1 MVLAEHDTGTPL
13 AQDTHT
19 ARRFSGLDRLYGPLQ
34 AQAVRHSH
42 VVVVGVGGVG
52 SWAAEAL
59 ARSGV
64 ARITLV
70 DMDHV
75 SESNI
80 NRQVHALTPTIGMAK
95 ITAMAERIALIN
107 PDCQVVG
114 LDVFVDGDNWLS
126 LLPDDADAVI
136 DACDQ
141 VIAKTAMAQ
150 WALKARAHFIT
161 VGAAGGKRH
170 AHTVTVSDL
179 SACTHDPLLAQVRY
193 RLRKFHGAP
202 KEGKK
207 MGISCVTSPEPT
219 MAPAP
224 VSFNAS
230 AVSGATQSDSTLN
243 CHGYGSL
250 VTVTATFGLCAAG
263 WVMDKLSL
271 GSSDPKKSTL

>member
-1 MVLAEHDTGTPL
+1 MVLAKQGTGTPS
-13 AQDTHT
+13 AQETHA

-34 AQAVRHSH
+34 ARAVRHSH

-64 ARITLV
+64 ARVTLV
-70 DMDHV
+70 DLDHV

-80 NRQVHALTPTIGMAK
+80 NRQVHATTPTIGMAK

-107 PDCQVVG
+107 PDCRVVG

-126 LLPDDADAVI
+126 LLPNDADAVI

-170 AHTVTVSDL
+170 AHTVTVSDI

-230 AVSGATQSDSTLN
+230 AASGVTQSDSTLN

>member
-1 MVLAEHDTGTPL
+1 M
-13 AQDTHT
+13 AQDPLLCG
-19 ARRFSGLDRLYGPLQ
+19 AEQPDIEAQRRFSGLDRLYGAES
-34 AQAVRHSH
+34 AQAVRNAH
-42 VVVVGVGGVG
+42 VVVVGIGGVG

-64 ARITLV
+64 GRITLV

-80 NRQVHALTPTIGMAK
+80 NRQIHAVTPTVGMAK
-95 ITAMAERIALIN
+95 ITAMSERIALIN
-107 PDCQVVG
+107 PDCQVLG
-114 LDVFVDGDNWLS
+114 LDAFVDADNWMQ
-126 LLPDDADAVI
+126 LLPQSADAVI

-150 WALKARAHFIT
+150 WARQSGSHFIT

-170 AHTVTVSDL
+170 AQNATICDL

-207 MGISCVTSPEPT
+207 MDLACVSSPEP
-219 MAPAP
+219 
-224 VSFNAS
+224 VAS
-230 AVSGATQSDSTLN
+230 AQGAAQYDNTLN

-263 WVMDKLSL
+263 WVMDKLSR
-271 GSSDPKKSTL
+271 SA